1 MHDWQLVY
9 LGQHTFPPGITDLDL
24 RRAFRFD
31 ARERGDICKAFRS
44 RLRIAAALQLGF
56 LRLTGTPLSSVEH
69 VPIAVLHHLGEQF
82 AVRPPDL
89 ATLRAWY
96 RRKVTR
102 FSHQRWAVQYDG
114 LGEFDT
120 RGEELLR
127 TFIGERT
134 HATVARPRLEQL
146 ARAWLHR
153 NSYLMP
159 SARRV
164 SDLVRTVVR
173 RVTAEDHAAVSQSLG
188 GAPLQTCLQRLLA
201 RRPGRTM
208 THLEWLRRPPG
219 KRSLKTMRLLFE
231 KYAWLEAIWGKPD
244 LLPIPRERQRVY
256 ARRFR
261 RRRSADIPQLPAFRQ
276 ELEAICFAT
285 VTLGNLADDLL
296 RLVEMRIAAI
306 WNWAHRIA
314 AAEVTPARVRR
325 RDELLGE
332 LRRLVADT
340 TLDDAAYRSR
350 SAALLLPSAQMAAP
364 SRAADVREV
373 LSRNARR
380 IRPVLELLLKLN
392 LDGHADHPIRRALEW
407 IKHYYTEKVDWLS
420 PEPPLEWTGR
430 WRTLIDGKDLPR
442 GLRAYEAATL
452 RGVRRAL
459 RNGSLWS
466 PYGYE
471 FSDPEQNLMPV
482 TVWQQ
487 QAQTYRARKDLPM
500 SPVTYTD
507 KIQAALRAS
516 LAGLEEAVADGSV
529 WIGRRISISAGTRPK
544 ENPKDSSSPRRT
556 CTAKSVACS
565 SPPCCSSWTPK
576 STSVGSFWA
585 ASRRMPRS
593 CSPSMPRCWRPAPIW
608 TRAGSPP

>member
-1 MHDWQLVY
+1 MHDWQLAY
-9 LGQHTFPPGITDLDL
+9 LGRHTFPPGIADLDL
-24 RRAFRFD
+24 RRAFTFD
-31 ARERGDICKAFRS
+31 SRERGDICKAFRS

-69 VPIAVLHHLGEQF
+69 VPTAVLHHLGEQF

-102 FSHQRWAVQYDG
+102 FAHQRWAIQYDG
-114 LGEFDT
+114 LRDLDT
-120 RGEELLR
+120 RGEELL
-127 TFIGERT
+127 TIFLCERT
-134 HATVARPRLEQL
+134 HATVARPRLEQR
-146 ARAWLHR
+146 AREWLHR
-153 NSYLMP
+153 NAYLMP

-164 SDLVRTVVR
+164 SDLVRVVVR
-173 RVTAEDHAAVSQSLG
+173 RVTAEDHAAISQSLG
-188 GAPLQTCLQRLLA
+188 GAPLQACLQRLLE

-219 KRSLKTMRLLFE
+219 KRSLKTMRLLYE
-231 KYAWLEAIWGKPD
+231 KYAWLEAILGKPD
-244 LLPIPRERQRVY
+244 PLPIPRERQRVY

-261 RRRSADIPQLPAFRQ
+261 RRRSADIPQLPPFRQ

-285 VTLGNLADDLL
+285 VTLATLADDLL

-325 RDELLGE
+325 RGEILAE
-332 LRRLVADT
+332 LRRLGDT
-340 TLDDAAYRSR
+340 TLDDATYRSR
-350 SAALLLPSAQMAAP
+350 STVLLLPSAQTATP

-380 IRPVLELLLKLN
+380 VRPVLELLLKLN
-392 LDGHADHPIRRALEW
+392 LHGHDQHPIRRALDW
-407 IKHYYTEKVDWLS
+407 IKYYHTEKDGWLF

-430 WRTLIDGKDLPR
+430 WRTLIDGQDLPR

-452 RGVRRAL
+452 WGIRRAL

-466 PYGYE
+466 RYGYE

-487 QAQTYRARKDLPM
+487 QAQAYRARKDLPL
-500 SPVTYTD
+500 SPVAYTD
-507 KIQAALRAS
+507 KVQAALRAS

-529 WIGRRISISAGTRPK
+529 WIGEGVQIF
-544 ENPKDSSSPRRT
+544 
-556 CTAKSVACS
+556 V
-565 SPPCCSSWTPK
+565 
-576 STSVGSFWA
+576 
-585 ASRRMPRS
+585 
-593 CSPSMPRCWRPAPIW
+593 
-608 TRAGSPP
+608 